1 MKPRPPG
8 VIQPCL
14 SVTPNNFCSLKLRL
28 ILAVPVQRPSGLLD
42 DGWQTLGC
50 RFMAERWCQHISAV
64 HLLAL
69 ERSSDIKTFPVV
81 LELSHSAWC
90 GSHSLLQSAFLFFSQ
105 PVRQKLFFP
114 QCPDK
119 RSLSSSASICPCW
132 ILSTSLYGG
141 GCSQLNLQSGA
152 SGLSWL
158 YNGGARL
165 ISMSVLSTMTINS
178 GDASGQTWLS
188 WESSYEGGKELSLQG
203 KRDIWCIVSY
213 IYKQTTN
220 WDI

>member
-1 MKPRPPG
+1 
-8 VIQPCL
+8 
-14 SVTPNNFCSLKLRL
+14 
-28 ILAVPVQRPSGLLD
+28 
-42 DGWQTLGC
+42 
-50 RFMAERWCQHISAV
+50 MAERWCQHISAV

-213 IYKQTTN
+213 IYINKLQIEIFNIGANVICTISTQRN
-220 WDI
+220 FMVHKHFFLHLFFALNAHLLRKHRFTFQ